1 MQDSNL
7 GLQDFKPK
15 PLGHSVSFKSLALPV
30 YTGSCTLRISV
41 ILRPSRARGV
51 PRISDVLFANT
62 VWVLKQL
69 SAKEENTWLLQN
81 SLISSGVADSPGCN
95 LKKKS
100 CVVKTVALRN

>member
-1 MQDSNL
+1 MRDLNL
-7 GLQDFKPK
+7 GLQDFKLK

-30 YTGSCTLRISV
+30 YRGSCTIRISV

-51 PRISDVLFANT
+51 PRISDVLLANI

-69 SAKEENTWLLQN
+69 CAREENTWLLQN

-95 LKKKS
+95 LKQKS
-100 CVVKTVALRN
+100 